1 MFTEKLTIVLIFYNR
16 LNYDLNDFL
25 TYYDFVVH
33 SFHII
38 IQIIVQ
44 TNKKASLSRSL
55 FDIE

>member
-1 MFTEKLTIVLIFYNR
+1 MGNCFNILYY

-33 SFHII
+33 SFHAI

-44 TNKKASLSRSL
+44 TQKKASLARSL
-55 FDIE
+55 SI